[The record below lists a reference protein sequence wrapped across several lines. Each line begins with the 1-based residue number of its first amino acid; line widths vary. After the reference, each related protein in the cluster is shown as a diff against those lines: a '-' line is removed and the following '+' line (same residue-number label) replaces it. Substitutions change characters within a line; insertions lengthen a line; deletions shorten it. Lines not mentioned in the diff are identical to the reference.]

1 MNKEP
6 INYIDWLELGR
17 VIIPCLKGTP
27 KVKKYTDPDF
37 KIEKDI
43 WNRDHETAE
52 IALRLDHDVDLDVDN
67 EFVKRFID
75 YYIKDC
81 GAIFGRE
88 GNPTSHYLWT
98 NRSQIPFKQFKLPD
112 EFEKDYEAFPH
123 GSMICELRTEKKRYT
138 IVPGS
143 LHSKSKTNVR
153 WEKFDEIREY
163 QGNLSIDV
171 GKVALSAALTII
183 YPSTGSRDEY
193 CTAIAGILV
202 KNTDWTDEE
211 INNFISRI
219 AEHADDEGLAQRLKK
234 GTSSRKTNR
243 KFGVNKI
250 HEITGYSHKSIQGL
264 FNWIG
269 IFQNVTTQISKDTI
283 EKIEEYGANRY
294 WVHLNVPEKKSE
306 LSDLKVVKRK
316 IWIDGESLMNQK
328 IFYDT
333 AMSQAKI
340 WIPRMTV
347 KEFEEI
353 MMSKFYSREKSTDYV
368 EEAENDSQFKMFF
381 LSYLDNKGVYMD
393 KEQLAVYKLPFYN
406 KDKSTIEFDLN
417 NFEQELIKN
426 RINLKRVDLVQKVQ
440 TILKAK
446 KDRGKYNNKSCVAWL
461 ITGDKIDNNKLVW
474 EGESVYIGDD
484 LKEVKGE

>member
-6 INYIDWLELGR
+6 ISYIDWLEYGR

-27 KVKKYTDPDF
+27 RVKKYTDPDF

-43 WNRDHETAE
+43 WKRDYETAE
-52 IALRLDHDVDLDVDN
+52 IALRLDHDVDLDIDN
-67 EFVKRFID
+67 EFVKRFLP

-98 NRSQIPFKQFKLPD
+98 NRNQIPFKQFKLPD
-112 EFEKDYEAFPH
+112 EFEKDFKNFPH

-153 WEKFDEIREY
+153 WEKFEEIREY

-183 YPSTGSRDEY
+183 YPSTGSRDDY

-202 KNTDWTDEE
+202 KNSDWTDDE
-211 INNFISRI
+211 IDNFVSRI
-219 AEHADDEGLAQRLKK
+219 AEHADDEDLAKRLKK

-243 KFGVNKI
+243 KFGINKL
-250 HEITGYSHKSIQGL
+250 HEITGYSHKNLTGL

-269 IFQNVTTQISKDTI
+269 LFKDVSLQVSKDTI

-294 WVHLNVPEKKSE
+294 YVHLNVPQKNVEGSGLKTVKK
-306 LSDLKVVKRK
+306 K
-316 IWIDGESLMNQK
+316 IWIDGESLMNLK
-328 IFYDT
+328 LFCDI
-333 AMSQAKI
+333 AMSQAKV
-340 WIPRMTV
+340 WIPRMTP

-353 MMSKFYSREKSTDYV
+353 MMAKFYNREQSKEYV
-368 EEAENDSQFKMFF
+368 KEAEEDSRFKMFF
-381 LSYLDNKGVYMD
+381 LDYLDTKGVYMD
-393 KEQLAVYKLPFYN
+393 KEQLAVYKLPYYN
-406 KDKSTIEFDLN
+406 QEKRTIEFDLN
-417 NFEQELIKN
+417 NFEKELMKN
-426 RINLKRVDLVQKVQ
+426 RINLKRQDLVHKVQ
-440 TILKAK
+440 TILKGER
-446 KDRGKYNNKSCVAWL
+446 DRGKYKNKSCVAWV
-461 ITGDKIDNNKLVW
+461 IKGEEVEDNKLIW
-474 EGESVYIGDD
+474 EGESVYIGDSTGND
-484 LKEVKGE
+484 E

>member
-6 INYIDWLELGR
+6 ISYIDWLEYGR

-27 KVKKYTDPDF
+27 RVKKYTDPDF

-43 WNRDHETAE
+43 WKRDYETAE
-52 IALRLDHDVDLDVDN
+52 IALRLDHDVDLDIDN
-67 EFVKRFID
+67 EFVKRFLS

-88 GNPTSHYLWT
+88 GNPTSHYIWT
-98 NRSQIPFKQFKLPD
+98 NRNQIPFKQFNLPD
-112 EFEKDYEAFPH
+112 EFEKDFKDFPH

-153 WEKFDEIREY
+153 WEKFEEIREY

-183 YPSTGSRDEY
+183 YPSTGSRDDY

-202 KNTDWTDEE
+202 KNSDWTDDE
-211 INNFISRI
+211 IDNFVSRI
-219 AEHADDEGLAQRLKK
+219 AEHADDEDLAKRLKK

-243 KFGVNKI
+243 KFGINKL
-250 HEITGYSHKSIQGL
+250 HEITGYSHKNLTGL

-269 IFQNVTTQISKDTI
+269 LFKDVSLQVSKDTI

-294 WVHLNVPEKKSE
+294 YVHLNVPQKNVEGSGLKTIKK
-306 LSDLKVVKRK
+306 K
-316 IWIDGESLMNQK
+316 IWIDGESLMNLK
-328 IFYDT
+328 LFCDI
-333 AMSQAKI
+333 AMSQAKV
-340 WIPRMTV
+340 WIPKMTP

-353 MMSKFYSREKSTDYV
+353 MMAKFYNREQSKEYV
-368 EEAENDSQFKMFF
+368 KEAEEDSRFKMFF
-381 LSYLDNKGVYMD
+381 LDYLDTKGVYMD
-393 KEQLAVYKLPFYN
+393 KEQLAVYKLPYYN
-406 KDKSTIEFDLN
+406 QEKRTIEFDLN
-417 NFEQELIKN
+417 NFEKELMKN
-426 RINLKRVDLVQKVQ
+426 RINLKRQDLVHKVQ
-440 TILKAK
+440 TILKGER
-446 KDRGKYNNKSCVAWL
+446 DRGKYKNKSCVAWV
-461 ITGDKIDNNKLVW
+461 IKGEEVEDNKLIW
-474 EGESVYIGDD
+474 EGESVYIGDSTGND
-484 LKEVKGE
+484 E

>member
-6 INYIDWLELGR
+6 INYIDWLDLGR

-52 IALRLDHDVDLDVDN
+52 IALRLDHDVDLDIDN
-67 EFVKRFID
+67 EFVKRFIN

-98 NRSQIPFKQFKLPD
+98 NRNQIPFKQFKLPD

-153 WEKFDEIREY
+153 WEKFEEIREY

-183 YPSTGSRDEY
+183 YPSTGARDDY

-202 KNTDWTDEE
+202 KNSDWTDDE
-211 INNFISRI
+211 IDNFVSRI
-219 AEHADDEGLAQRLKK
+219 AEHADDEDLAKRLKK

-243 KFGVNKI
+243 KFGINKL
-250 HEITGYSHKSIQGL
+250 HEITGYSHKNLQGL

-269 IFQNVTTQISKDTI
+269 IFKDITLQVSKDTI

-294 WVHLNVPEKKSE
+294 YVHLNVPQKSVDGPGLETVKK
-306 LSDLKVVKRK
+306 K
-316 IWIDGESLMNQK
+316 IWIDGESLMNLK
-328 IFYDT
+328 LFCDI
-333 AMSQAKI
+333 AMSQAKV
-340 WIPRMTV
+340 WIPRMTP

-353 MMSKFYSREKSTDYV
+353 MMAKFYNREQSKEYV
-368 EEAENDSQFKMFF
+368 KEAEEDSRFKMFF
-381 LSYLDNKGVYMD
+381 LDYLDTKGVYMD
-393 KEQLAVYKLPFYN
+393 KEQLAVYKLPYYN
-406 KDKSTIEFDLN
+406 QEKRTIEFDLN
-417 NFEQELIKN
+417 NFEKELIKN
-426 RINLKRVDLVQKVQ
+426 RVNLKRPDLVQKVQ
-440 TILKAK
+440 TILKGE
-446 KDRGKYNNKSCVAWL
+446 KDKGKYKNKSCVAWV
-461 ITGDKIDNNKLVW
+461 IKGEEVEDNKLIW
-474 EGESVYIGDD
+474 EGESVYIGDST
-484 LKEVKGE
+484 GEDE

>member
-52 IALRLDHDVDLDVDN
+52 IALRLDHDVDLDIDN
-67 EFVKRFID
+67 EFVKRFLP

-98 NRSQIPFKQFKLPD
+98 NRNQISFKQFNLPN
-112 EFEKDYEAFPH
+112 EFEKDFKDFPH

-153 WEKFDEIREY
+153 WEKFEEIREY

-183 YPSTGSRDEY
+183 YPSTGARDDY

-202 KNTDWTDEE
+202 KNSDWTDDE
-211 INNFISRI
+211 IDNFVSRI
-219 AEHADDEGLAQRLKK
+219 AEHADDEDLAKRLKK

-243 KFGVNKI
+243 KFGINKL
-250 HEITGYSHKSIQGL
+250 HEITGYTHQNLTGL

-269 IFQNVTTQISKDTI
+269 LFKDASLQVSKDTI

-294 WVHLNVPEKKSE
+294 YVHLNVPQKNVDGVGLKTIKK
-306 LSDLKVVKRK
+306 K
-316 IWIDGESLMNQK
+316 IWIDGESLMNLK
-328 IFYDT
+328 LFCDI
-333 AMSQAKI
+333 AMSQAKV
-340 WIPRMTV
+340 WIPRMTP

-353 MMSKFYSREKSTDYV
+353 MMAKFYNREQSKEYV
-368 EEAENDSQFKMFF
+368 KEAEEDSRFKMFF
-381 LSYLDNKGVYMD
+381 LDYLDAKGVYMD
-393 KEQLAVYKLPFYN
+393 KEQLAVYKLPYYN
-406 KDKSTIEFDLN
+406 QEKRTIEFDLN
-417 NFEQELIKN
+417 NFEKELMKN
-426 RINLKRVDLVQKVQ
+426 RINLKRQDLVHKVQ
-440 TILKAK
+440 TILKGER
-446 KDRGKYNNKSCVAWL
+446 DRGKYKNKSCVAWV
-461 ITGDKIDNNKLVW
+461 IKGEEVEDNKLIW
-474 EGESVYIGDD
+474 EGESVYIGDSTGND
-484 LKEVKGE
+484 E

>member
-6 INYIDWLELGR
+6 IDYIDWLELGR

-27 KVKKYTDPDF
+27 KVTKYTDPNF

-43 WNRDHETAE
+43 WNRDHEKAE

-67 EFVKRFID
+67 EFVKKFVP

-98 NRSQIPFKQFKLPD
+98 NRNQIPFKQFKLPD
-112 EFEKDYEAFPH
+112 EFEKDFRNFPH

-153 WEKFDEIREY
+153 WEKFEEIREY

-183 YPSTGSRDEY
+183 YPSIGARDDY

-202 KNTDWTDEE
+202 KHSDWTDDE
-211 INNFISRI
+211 INDFVSRI
-219 AEHADDEGLAQRLKK
+219 AQHADDEDLAKRVKK
-234 GTSSRKTNR
+234 GTSSRSTAR
-243 KFGVNKI
+243 KFGINKI
-250 HEITGYSHKSIQGL
+250 HEITGYSHKNITGL

-269 IFQNVTTQISKDTI
+269 LFKDASLQVSKDTI

-294 WVHLNVPEKKSE
+294 YVHLNVPEKNV
-306 LSDLKVVKRK
+306 DGVGLKTIKKK
-316 IWIDGESLMNQK
+316 IWIDGESLMNLK
-328 IFYDT
+328 LFCDI
-333 AMSQAKI
+333 AMSQAKV
-340 WIPRMTV
+340 WIPRMTP

-353 MMSKFYSREKSTDYV
+353 MMAKFYNREQSKEYV
-368 EEAENDSQFKMFF
+368 KEAEEDSRFKMFF
-381 LSYLDNKGVYMD
+381 VDYLDTKGVYTD
-393 KEQLAVYKLPFYN
+393 KEQLAVYKLPYYN
-406 KDKSTIEFDLN
+406 QEKQRIEFDLN
-417 NFEQELIKN
+417 NFEKELMKN
-426 RINLKRVDLVQKVQ
+426 RINLKRQDLVHKVQ
-440 TILKAK
+440 TILKGE
-446 KDRGKYNNKSCVAWL
+446 KDKGKYKNKSCVAWV
-461 ITGDKIDNNKLVW
+461 INGEKIEDNKLIW
-474 EGESVYIGDD
+474 EGESVYIGDSTGD
-484 LKEVKGE
+484 E

>member
-6 INYIDWLELGR
+6 ISYIDWLEYGR

-27 KVKKYTDPDF
+27 RVKKYTDPDF

-43 WNRDHETAE
+43 WKRDYETAE
-52 IALRLDHDVDLDVDN
+52 IALRLDHDVDLDIDN
-67 EFVKRFID
+67 EFVKRFLP

-98 NRSQIPFKQFKLPD
+98 NRNQIPFKQFKLPD
-112 EFEKDYEAFPH
+112 EFEKDYKPFPH

-153 WEKFDEIREY
+153 WEKFEEIREY

-171 GKVALSAALTII
+171 GKVALSAALAII
-183 YPSTGSRDEY
+183 YPSTGARDDY

-202 KNTDWTDEE
+202 KNSDWTDDE
-211 INNFISRI
+211 IDNFVSRI
-219 AEHADDEGLAQRLKK
+219 AEHADDEDLAKRLKK

-243 KFGVNKI
+243 KFGINKI
-250 HEITGYSHKSIQGL
+250 HEITGYTHKSLIGL

-269 IFQNVTTQISKDTI
+269 LFKDVSLQVSKDTI

-294 WVHLNVPEKKSE
+294 YVHLNVPQKNVDGVGLKTIKK
-306 LSDLKVVKRK
+306 K
-316 IWIDGESLMNQK
+316 IWIDGESLMNLK
-328 IFYDT
+328 LFCDI
-333 AMSQAKI
+333 AMSQAKV
-340 WIPRMTV
+340 WIPRMTP

-353 MMSKFYSREKSTDYV
+353 MMAKFYNREQSKEYV
-368 EEAENDSQFKMFF
+368 KEAEEDSRFKMFF
-381 LSYLDNKGVYMD
+381 LDYLDTKGVYMD
-393 KEQLAVYKLPFYN
+393 KEQLAIYKLPYYN
-406 KDKSTIEFDLN
+406 QEKRTIEFDLN
-417 NFEQELIKN
+417 NFEKELMKN
-426 RINLKRVDLVQKVQ
+426 RINLKRQDLVHKVQ
-440 TILKAK
+440 TILKGIRDK
-446 KDRGKYNNKSCVAWL
+446 GKYKNKSCVAWV
-461 ITGDKIDNNKLVW
+461 IKGEEVEDNKLIW
-474 EGESVYIGDD
+474 EGESVYIGDSTGD
-484 LKEVKGE
+484 E

>member
-6 INYIDWLELGR
+6 ISYIDWLEYGR

-27 KVKKYTDPDF
+27 RVKKYTDPDF

-43 WNRDHETAE
+43 WKRDYETAE
-52 IALRLDHDVDLDVDN
+52 IALRLDHDVDLDIDN
-67 EFVKRFID
+67 EFVKRFLP

-98 NRSQIPFKQFKLPD
+98 NRNQIPFKQFNLPD
-112 EFEKDYEAFPH
+112 EFEKDFKDFPH

-153 WEKFDEIREY
+153 WEKFEEIREY

-183 YPSTGSRDEY
+183 YPSTGSRDDY

-202 KNTDWTDEE
+202 KNSDWTDDE
-211 INNFISRI
+211 IDNFVSRI
-219 AEHADDEGLAQRLKK
+219 AEHADDEDLAKRLKK

-243 KFGVNKI
+243 KFGINKL
-250 HEITGYSHKSIQGL
+250 HEITGYTHQNLTGL

-269 IFQNVTTQISKDTI
+269 LFKDASLQVSKDTI

-294 WVHLNVPEKKSE
+294 YVHLNVPQKNVDGVGLKTVKK
-306 LSDLKVVKRK
+306 K
-316 IWIDGESLMNQK
+316 IWIDGESLMNLK
-328 IFYDT
+328 LFCDI
-333 AMSQAKI
+333 AMSQAKV
-340 WIPRMTV
+340 WIPRMTP

-353 MMSKFYSREKSTDYV
+353 MMAKFYSREQSKEYV
-368 EEAENDSQFKMFF
+368 KEAEEDSRFKMFF
-381 LSYLDNKGVYMD
+381 LDYLDTKGVYMD
-393 KEQLAVYKLPFYN
+393 KEQLAVYKLPYYN
-406 KDKSTIEFDLN
+406 QEKRTIEFDLN
-417 NFEQELIKN
+417 NFEKELMKN
-426 RINLKRVDLVQKVQ
+426 RVNLKRQDLVHKVQ
-440 TILKAK
+440 TILKGER
-446 KDRGKYNNKSCVAWL
+446 DRGKYKNKSCVAW
-461 ITGDKIDNNKLVW
+461 IIKGEEVEDNKLIW
-474 EGESVYIGDD
+474 EGESVYIGDSTGND
-484 LKEVKGE
+484 E

>member
-6 INYIDWLELGR
+6 ISYIDWLEYGR

-27 KVKKYTDPDF
+27 RVKKYTDPDF

-43 WNRDHETAE
+43 WKRDYETAE
-52 IALRLDHDVDLDVDN
+52 IALRLDHDVDLDIDN
-67 EFVKRFID
+67 EFVKRFLP

-98 NRSQIPFKQFKLPD
+98 NRNQISFKQFNLPD
-112 EFEKDYEAFPH
+112 EFEKDFKNFPH

-153 WEKFDEIREY
+153 WEKFEEIREY

-183 YPSTGSRDEY
+183 YPSTGARDDY

-202 KNTDWTDEE
+202 KNSDWTDDE
-211 INNFISRI
+211 IDNFVSRI
-219 AEHADDEGLAQRLKK
+219 AEHADDEDLAKRLKK

-243 KFGVNKI
+243 KFGINKL
-250 HEITGYSHKSIQGL
+250 HEITGYTHQNLTGL

-269 IFQNVTTQISKDTI
+269 LFKDASLQVSKDTI

-294 WVHLNVPEKKSE
+294 YVHLNVPQKNVDGVGLKTVKK
-306 LSDLKVVKRK
+306 K
-316 IWIDGESLMNQK
+316 IWIDGESLMNLK
-328 IFYDT
+328 LFCDI
-333 AMSQAKI
+333 AMSQAKV
-340 WIPRMTV
+340 WIPRMTP

-353 MMSKFYSREKSTDYV
+353 MMAKFYSREQSKEYV
-368 EEAENDSQFKMFF
+368 KEAEEDSRFKMFF
-381 LSYLDNKGVYMD
+381 LDYLDTKGVYMD
-393 KEQLAVYKLPFYN
+393 KEQLAVYKLPYYN
-406 KDKSTIEFDLN
+406 QEKRTIEFDLN
-417 NFEQELIKN
+417 NFEKELMKN
-426 RINLKRVDLVQKVQ
+426 RVNLKRQDLVHKVQ
-440 TILKAK
+440 TILKGER
-446 KDRGKYNNKSCVAWL
+446 DRGKYKNKSCVAW
-461 ITGDKIDNNKLVW
+461 IIKGEEVEDNKLIW
-474 EGESVYIGDD
+474 EGESVYIGDSTGND
-484 LKEVKGE
+484 E

>member
-6 INYIDWLELGR
+6 INYIDWLDLGR

-52 IALRLDHDVDLDVDN
+52 IALRLDHDVDLDIDN
-67 EFVKRFID
+67 EFVKRFIN

-98 NRSQIPFKQFKLPD
+98 NRNQIPFKQFKLPD

-153 WEKFDEIREY
+153 WEKFEEIREY

-183 YPSTGSRDEY
+183 YPSAGSRDEY

-202 KNTDWTDEE
+202 KHTDWTDDE
-211 INNFISRI
+211 INDFVSRI
-219 AEHADDEGLAQRLKK
+219 AEHADDDGYAQRLKK

-243 KFGVNKI
+243 
-250 HEITGYSHKSIQGL
+250 S
-264 FNWIG
+264 
-269 IFQNVTTQISKDTI
+269 
-283 EKIEEYGANRY
+283 
-294 WVHLNVPEKKSE
+294 
-306 LSDLKVVKRK
+306 
-316 IWIDGESLMNQK
+316 
-328 IFYDT
+328 
-333 AMSQAKI
+333 
-340 WIPRMTV
+340 
-347 KEFEEI
+347 
-353 MMSKFYSREKSTDYV
+353 
-368 EEAENDSQFKMFF
+368 
-381 LSYLDNKGVYMD
+381 
-393 KEQLAVYKLPFYN
+393 
-406 KDKSTIEFDLN
+406 
-417 NFEQELIKN
+417 
-426 RINLKRVDLVQKVQ
+426 
-440 TILKAK
+440 
-446 KDRGKYNNKSCVAWL
+446 
-461 ITGDKIDNNKLVW
+461 
-474 EGESVYIGDD
+474 
-484 LKEVKGE
+484 

>member
-6 INYIDWLELGR
+6 ISYIDWLEYGR

-27 KVKKYTDPDF
+27 RVKKYTDPDF

-43 WNRDHETAE
+43 WKRDYETAE
-52 IALRLDHDVDLDVDN
+52 IALRLDHDVDLDIDN
-67 EFVKRFID
+67 EFVKRFLP

-88 GNPTSHYLWT
+88 GNPTSHYIWT
-98 NRSQIPFKQFKLPD
+98 NRNQIPFKQFNLPD
-112 EFEKDYEAFPH
+112 EFEKDFKNFPH

-153 WEKFDEIREY
+153 WEKFEEIREY

-183 YPSTGSRDEY
+183 YPSTGSRDDY

-202 KNTDWTDEE
+202 KNSDWTDDE
-211 INNFISRI
+211 IDNFVSRI
-219 AEHADDEGLAQRLKK
+219 AEHADDEDLAKRLKK

-243 KFGVNKI
+243 KFGINKL
-250 HEITGYSHKSIQGL
+250 HEITGYTHQNLTGL

-269 IFQNVTTQISKDTI
+269 LFKDASLQVSKDTI

-294 WVHLNVPEKKSE
+294 YVHLNVPQKNVEGSGLKTVKK
-306 LSDLKVVKRK
+306 K
-316 IWIDGESLMNQK
+316 IWIDGESLMNLK
-328 IFYDT
+328 LFCDI
-333 AMSQAKI
+333 AMSQAKV
-340 WIPRMTV
+340 WIPRMTP

-353 MMSKFYSREKSTDYV
+353 MMAKFYSREQSKEYV
-368 EEAENDSQFKMFF
+368 KEAEEDSRFKMFF
-381 LSYLDNKGVYMD
+381 LDYLDTKGVYMD
-393 KEQLAVYKLPFYN
+393 KEQLAVYKLPYYN
-406 KDKSTIEFDLN
+406 QEKRTIEFDLN
-417 NFEQELIKN
+417 NFEKELMKN
-426 RINLKRVDLVQKVQ
+426 RINLKRQDLVHKVQ
-440 TILKAK
+440 TILKGER
-446 KDRGKYNNKSCVAWL
+446 DRGKYKNKSCVAWV
-461 ITGDKIDNNKLVW
+461 IKGEEVEDNKLIW
-474 EGESVYIGDD
+474 EGESVYIGDSTGND
-484 LKEVKGE
+484 E

>member
-1 MNKEP
+1 MNNGP
-6 INYIDWLELGR
+6 INYIDWLDLGR

-52 IALRLDHDVDLDVDN
+52 IALRLDHDVDLDIDN
-67 EFVKRFID
+67 EFVKRFIN

-98 NRSQIPFKQFKLPD
+98 NRNQILFKQFKLPD
-112 EFEKDYEAFPH
+112 EFEKDFKDFPH

-143 LHSKSKTNVR
+143 LHSKSKTTVR
-153 WEKFDEIREY
+153 WEKFEEIREY

-183 YPSTGSRDEY
+183 YPSTGARDDY

-202 KNTDWTDEE
+202 KNSDWTDDE
-211 INNFISRI
+211 IDNFVSRI
-219 AEHADDEGLAQRLKK
+219 AEHADDEDLAKRLKK

-243 KFGVNKI
+243 KFGINKL
-250 HEITGYSHKSIQGL
+250 HEITGYTHQNLTGL

-269 IFQNVTTQISKDTI
+269 LFKDASLQVSKDTI

-294 WVHLNVPEKKSE
+294 YVHLNVPEKNV
-306 LSDLKVVKRK
+306 DGVGLKTIKKK
-316 IWIDGESLMNQK
+316 IWIDGESLMNLK
-328 IFYDT
+328 LFCDI
-333 AMSQAKI
+333 AMSQAKV
-340 WIPRMTV
+340 WIPRMTP

-353 MMSKFYSREKSTDYV
+353 MMAKFYSREQSKEYV
-368 EEAENDSQFKMFF
+368 KEAEEDSRFKMFF
-381 LSYLDNKGVYMD
+381 LDYLDTKGVYMD
-393 KEQLAVYKLPFYN
+393 KEQLAVYKLPYYN
-406 KDKSTIEFDLN
+406 QEKKAIEFDLN
-417 NFEQELIKN
+417 NFEKELMKN
-426 RINLKRVDLVQKVQ
+426 RINLKRQDLVHKVQ
-440 TILKAK
+440 TILKGER
-446 KDRGKYNNKSCVAWL
+446 DRGKYKNKSCVSWV
-461 ITGDKIDNNKLVW
+461 IKGEEVEDNKLIW
-474 EGESVYIGDD
+474 EGESVYIGDSTGD
-484 LKEVKGE
+484 NE

>member
-1 MNKEP
+1 MNNGP
-6 INYIDWLELGR
+6 INYIDWLDLGR

-52 IALRLDHDVDLDVDN
+52 IALRLDHDVDLDIDN
-67 EFVKRFID
+67 EFVKRFLP

-98 NRSQIPFKQFKLPD
+98 NRNQISFKQFNLPN
-112 EFEKDYEAFPH
+112 EFEKDFKDFPH

-153 WEKFDEIREY
+153 WEKFEEIREY

-183 YPSTGSRDEY
+183 YPSTGARDDY

-202 KNTDWTDEE
+202 KNSDWTDDE
-211 INNFISRI
+211 IDNFVSRI
-219 AEHADDEGLAQRLKK
+219 AEHADDEDLAKRLKK

-243 KFGVNKI
+243 KFGINKL
-250 HEITGYSHKSIQGL
+250 HEITGYTHQNLTGL

-269 IFQNVTTQISKDTI
+269 LFKDASLQVSKDTI

-294 WVHLNVPEKKSE
+294 YVHLNVPEKNV
-306 LSDLKVVKRK
+306 DGVGLKTIKKK
-316 IWIDGESLMNQK
+316 IWIDGESLMNLK
-328 IFYDT
+328 LFCDI
-333 AMSQAKI
+333 AMSQAKV
-340 WIPRMTV
+340 WIPRMTP

-353 MMSKFYSREKSTDYV
+353 MMAKFYSREQSKEYV
-368 EEAENDSQFKMFF
+368 KEAEEDSRFKMFF
-381 LSYLDNKGVYMD
+381 LDYLDTKGVYMD
-393 KEQLAVYKLPFYN
+393 KEQLAVYKLPYYN
-406 KDKSTIEFDLN
+406 QEKKAIEFDLN
-417 NFEQELIKN
+417 NFEKELMKN
-426 RINLKRVDLVQKVQ
+426 RINLKRQDLVHKVQ
-440 TILKAK
+440 TILKGER
-446 KDRGKYNNKSCVAWL
+446 DRGKYKNKSCVSWV
-461 ITGDKIDNNKLVW
+461 IKGEEVEDNKLIW
-474 EGESVYIGDD
+474 EGESVYIGDSTGD
-484 LKEVKGE
+484 NE

>member
-6 INYIDWLELGR
+6 ISYIDWLEYGR

-52 IALRLDHDVDLDVDN
+52 IALRLDHDVDLDIDN
-67 EFVKRFID
+67 EFVKRFLP

-98 NRSQIPFKQFKLPD
+98 NRNQIPFKQFNLPD
-112 EFEKDYEAFPH
+112 EFEKDFKNFPH

-153 WEKFDEIREY
+153 WEKFEEIREY

-183 YPSTGSRDEY
+183 YPSTGARDDY

-202 KNTDWTDEE
+202 KNSDWTDDE
-211 INNFISRI
+211 IDNFVSRI
-219 AEHADDEGLAQRLKK
+219 AEHADDEDLAKRLKK

-243 KFGVNKI
+243 KFGINKL
-250 HEITGYSHKSIQGL
+250 HEITGYTHQNLTGL

-269 IFQNVTTQISKDTI
+269 LFKDASLQVSKDTI

-294 WVHLNVPEKKSE
+294 YVHLNVPEKNV
-306 LSDLKVVKRK
+306 DGVGLKTIKKK
-316 IWIDGESLMNQK
+316 IWIDGESLMNLK
-328 IFYDT
+328 LFCDI
-333 AMSQAKI
+333 AMSQAKV
-340 WIPRMTV
+340 WIPRMTP

-353 MMSKFYSREKSTDYV
+353 MMAKFYNREQSKEYV
-368 EEAENDSQFKMFF
+368 KEAEEDSRFKMFF
-381 LSYLDNKGVYMD
+381 LDYLDTKGVYMD
-393 KEQLAVYKLPFYN
+393 KEQLAVYKLPYYN
-406 KDKSTIEFDLN
+406 QEKRTIEFDLN
-417 NFEQELIKN
+417 NFEKELMKN
-426 RINLKRVDLVQKVQ
+426 RINLKRQDLVHKVQ
-440 TILKAK
+440 TILKGER
-446 KDRGKYNNKSCVAWL
+446 DRGKYKNKSCVAWV
-461 ITGDKIDNNKLVW
+461 IKGEEVEDNKLIW
-474 EGESVYIGDD
+474 EGESVYIGDSTGND
-484 LKEVKGE
+484 E

>member
-6 INYIDWLELGR
+6 VSYIDWLEYGR

-27 KVKKYTDPDF
+27 RVKKYTDPDF

-43 WNRDHETAE
+43 WKRDYETAE
-52 IALRLDHDVDLDVDN
+52 IALRLDHDVDLDIDN
-67 EFVKRFID
+67 EFVKRFLP

-88 GNPTSHYLWT
+88 GNPTSHYIWT
-98 NRSQIPFKQFKLPD
+98 NRNQIPFKQFNLPD
-112 EFEKDYEAFPH
+112 EFEKDFKNFPH

-153 WEKFDEIREY
+153 WEKFEEIREY

-183 YPSTGSRDEY
+183 YPSTGSRDDY

-202 KNTDWTDEE
+202 KNSDWTDDE
-211 INNFISRI
+211 IDNFVSRI
-219 AEHADDEGLAQRLKK
+219 AEHADDEDLAKRLKK

-243 KFGVNKI
+243 KFGINKL
-250 HEITGYSHKSIQGL
+250 HEITGYSHKNLTGL

-269 IFQNVTTQISKDTI
+269 LFKDVSLQVSKDTI

-294 WVHLNVPEKKSE
+294 YVHLNVPQKNVDEVGLKTVKK
-306 LSDLKVVKRK
+306 K
-316 IWIDGESLMNQK
+316 IWIDGESLMNLK
-328 IFYDT
+328 LFCDI
-333 AMSQAKI
+333 AMSQAKV
-340 WIPRMTV
+340 WIPRMTP

-353 MMSKFYSREKSTDYV
+353 MMAKFYNREQSKEYV
-368 EEAENDSQFKMFF
+368 KEAEEDSRFKMFF
-381 LSYLDNKGVYMD
+381 LDYLDTKGVYMD
-393 KEQLAVYKLPFYN
+393 KEQLAVYKLPYYN
-406 KDKSTIEFDLN
+406 QEKRTIEFDLN
-417 NFEQELIKN
+417 NFEKELMKN
-426 RINLKRVDLVQKVQ
+426 RINLKRQDLVHKVQ
-440 TILKAK
+440 TILKGER
-446 KDRGKYNNKSCVAWL
+446 DRGKYKNKSCVAWV
-461 ITGDKIDNNKLVW
+461 IKGEEVEDNKLIW
-474 EGESVYIGDD
+474 EGESVYIGDSTGND
-484 LKEVKGE
+484 E